1 MRSIVEA
8 VQPQNL
14 GLLDWLVALGVGGL
28 IIEIIRGIF
37 QRKRMGGDYADRM
50 ASAASALVDPLRR
63 RVQEADDEV
72 SDLRRRLRLAENEVE
87 MLRSE
92 LADARHEVE
101 MLRDML
107 AEVGHSH
114 HTHEEGNER

>member
-1 MRSIVEA
+1 MNVIVQA
-8 VQPQNL
+8 VKP
-14 GLLDWLVALGVGGL
+14 GEFGPLDWFVALGVGGL

-37 QRKRMGGDYADRM
+37 QRRRMGGDYADRM

-101 MLRDML
+101 MLRDLL
-107 AEVGHSH
+107 ADAREGGH
-114 HTHEEGNER
+114 HEKGN